1 MSSAAGSSGEA
12 SPARPGAKGATAAE
26 LETPDTQLASMRLKV
41 KKTVTSMPWE
51 LGMLVFVLVYF
62 LVVFVTFALSDVNI
76 ARLICTTPETETQP
90 ANGWITED
98 CADETLIPLDTAFYV
113 VDIIFLALF
122 LVEIILKLFGIGL
135 KYLKDVLNSADC
147 VIIVASIFVTLLV
160 MANTSEGSAAE
171 STSNVTSLLP
181 LFKVVRLLR
190 VVLVMTRI
198 QRSRERYRRMKMV
211 GLAAPVEKVFEI
223 ITELRRKVVHV
234 EDDKA
239 LAWTMDL
246 IAKEELYK
254 VNFTDSK
261 NSSGM
266 HLTAEMT
273 DWLRSNL
280 QARVPGGNKASSA
293 DGSAAGGADAKGPR
307 GSIVP
312 SGSKGNAKGGAPA
325 DDKEEKGAPK
335 RRSSRFASAAIPS
348 WITKAMAETSVTS
361 VLEKMLDWDF
371 DVFALHDATN
381 GHPLTVGGMHL
392 MMSMGVLDKIP
403 IPKDKLAT
411 YLQAIERGYV
421 STNPFHNA
429 VHASDV
435 MFTTNYFLV
444 HAPLL
449 RDMTGPLDKFAA
461 VLAAAVHDY
470 AHPGLSNPF
479 LVATRSE
486 QATLYNDQS
495 VLEMFHVAG
504 SFRVMLS
511 TPGCDVTE
519 GMTREQF
526 RQFRETMVSMV
537 LATDLKVHFEHLGRM
552 KTRVATDA
560 YASVERK
567 DVLLLLGQ
575 ALHAADISNP
585 TKIRSTMLRWTER
598 VMKEFW
604 MQGDKEA
611 SLGLPIS
618 AFMDRKQ
625 PQVQTCQ
632 MGFINVLVKPLY
644 VEWHKLLGEAVQ
656 PGIDCLEGALKI
668 WETVGGAPAAGWES
682 EEFVR

>member
-1 MSSAAGSSGEA
+1 M
-12 SPARPGAKGATAAE
+12 
-26 LETPDTQLASMRLKV
+26 DYV
-41 KKTVTSMPWE
+41 FTVLDFS
-51 LGMLVFVLVYF
+51 F
-62 LVVFVTFALSDVNI
+62 LIFF
-76 ARLICTTPETETQP
+76 LI
-90 ANGWITED
+90 
-98 CADETLIPLDTAFYV
+98 
-113 VDIIFLALF
+113 
-122 LVEIILKLFGIGL
+122 EIGFKLFGLGIK
-135 KYLKDVLNSADC
+135 KYLWDVFNMPDF
-147 VIIVASIFVTLLV
+147 IIILISIVLTILVLVDPELLQD
-160 MANTSEGSAAE
+160 ARDGL
-171 STSNVTSLLP
+171 SLLP
-181 LFKVVRLLR
+181 FFKVARLLR

-223 ITELRRKVVHV
+223 IGELRRKVTHQ

-261 NSSGM
+261 HSSGM

-280 QARVPGGNKASSA
+280 QASLPGGLLKGGGSDGADGGRKDQRGSVVTSSA
-293 DGSAAGGADAKGPR
+293 KKDA
-307 GSIVP
+307 
-312 SGSKGNAKGGAPA
+312 
-325 DDKEEKGAPK
+325 EEKAALK
-335 RRSSRFASAAIPS
+335 RRTSRFASATIPA
-348 WITKAMAETSVTS
+348 WIQKSIAETSVAS
-361 VLEKMLDWDF
+361 ILETMEQWDF
-371 DVFALHDATN
+371 DVFELHEMTN
-381 GHPLTVGGMHL
+381 GHPLVVGGMHL

-403 IPKDKLAT
+403 IPKDRLAN
-411 YLQAIERGYV
+411 YLLNIERGYV

-435 MFTTNYFLV
+435 MFTTNYFLQ
-444 HAPLL
+444 APLL
-449 RDMTGPLDKFAA
+449 RDMTGALDKFAA

-479 LVATRSE
+479 LIATRAE
-486 QATLYNDQS
+486 TAVLYNDQS
-495 VLEMFHVAG
+495 VLEMFHIAG
-504 SFRVMLS
+504 SFRVMLT
-511 TPGCDVTE
+511 TPGCDITE
-519 GMTREQF
+519 GMSREQF

-537 LATDLKVHFEHLGRM
+537 LATDLKVHFEHLGRL

-585 TKIRSTMLRWTER
+585 TKPRAIMLRWTER

-604 MQGDKEA
+604 MQGDKES

-618 AFMDRKQ
+618 AFMDRRQ

-632 MGFINVLVKPLY
+632 IGFINVLVKPLY
-644 VEWHKLLGEAVQ
+644 TEWHKLLGDIVQ
-656 PGIDCLEGALKI
+656 PAIDCIEGSLKL
-668 WETVGGAPAAGWES
+668 WDSEGSAPCQGWEA